1 MMDVEN
7 LQGLTKMFYKLFV
20 NHDPSSDMPW
30 HPLDGPF
37 PTD

>member
-1 MMDVEN
+1 MHKRVMEMTDDSNEDSVRYPDVP
-7 LQGLTKMFYKLFV
+7 Q
-20 NHDPSSDMPW
+20 